1 MVTKAKPKKVYKS
14 ADTGKIVSKATADA
28 NPKET
33 YAIDAPEVE
42 TPSNVPLGTFAK
54 FVNGDDEF
62 IGVVQSLDPL
72 TVVEHLVRNGCQ
84 CEDVKEMDSLDG
96 WTVTPM
102 TAKDVF
108 EALN

>member
-1 MVTKAKPKKVYKS
+1 MVTKAKPKAAVKVVK
-14 ADTGKIVSKATADA
+14 K
-28 NPKET
+28 
-33 YAIDAPEVE
+33 VE
-42 TPSNVPLGTFAK
+42 EPVVGTPSTVPLGTFAQ

-96 WTVTPM
+96 WTVTPL
-102 TAKDVF
+102 TKQDVF